1 MKYKQNRKIEQ
12 INESTLIVG
21 ADIAKHKHYARAVD
35 FRGVELGKTIAFS
48 QSQSG
53 FRQLLFWIKSL
64 MKQHSKQQV
73 LFGIEPTGQYWL
85 SLAEFLKKHGI
96 KLVIVNPMH
105 VKRSKELDDNS
116 PTKNDVKDARVI
128 ARLVQDGRYS
138 EPQVPEGI
146 HAELRNGMNIRDR
159 LMQDLA
165 SIKGRIQNW
174 LDRFFPEFL
183 DVFRDWEGKA
193 ALFSLQHFPL
203 PSDVQTMNA
212 EQIVLAWRQE
222 IKRTVGIQKATRLLE
237 AAKTSI
243 GLTTGLTMAR
253 KELQLLIQQYLLVL
267 SQIDEL
273 MEQLEEFVGQIPGS
287 AHMLTIPGVG
297 FTTVAGFL
305 SEVGDLQRY
314 DHPRQI
320 QKLAGL
326 NLKENSSGKRQGRT
340 RITKRGRPRLR
351 ALLYRSVMILVA
363 KIPEFKALHA
373 HFTKRSVN
381 PLHKKQSL
389 IALCCKLIRILFVLG
404 RKQIPYDPAK
414 LQGALR
420 QVQLQEVA

>member
-12 INESTLIVG
+12 ISESTLIIG
-21 ADIAKHKHYARAVD
+21 ADIAKHKHFARALD
-35 FRGVELGKTIAFS
+35 FRGIELGKTISFS

-53 FRQLLFWIKSL
+53 FSHLLFWIKSL

-73 LFGIEPTGQYWL
+73 LFGIEPTGHYWL
-85 SLAEFLKKHGI
+85 SLAEFLKKHGV
-96 KLVIVNPMH
+96 KLVMVNPMH
-105 VKRSKELDDNS
+105 VKKSKELDDNS

-128 ARLVQDGRYS
+128 AKLIQNGRYS
-138 EPQVPEGI
+138 EPQIPEGI
-146 HAELRNGMNIRDR
+146 YAELRVGMNLRDR
-159 LMQDLA
+159 LTQDLA
-165 SIKGRIQNW
+165 SVQGRIQNW

-183 DVFRDWEGKA
+183 DVFKDWEGKA

-212 EQIVLAWRQE
+212 EQIVQAWRQE
-222 IKRTVGIQKATRLLE
+222 IKRSVGIKKATQLLE
-237 AAKTSI
+237 AAKSSI
-243 GLTTGLTMAR
+243 GLTKGLSMAR
-253 KELQLLIQQYLLVL
+253 KELQLLLQQYLLL
-267 SQIDEL
+267 HSQIDEL
-273 MEQLEEFVGQIPGS
+273 MEQLEEFVHQIPGS
-287 AHMLTIPGVG
+287 AQMLTMPGVG

-305 SEVGDLQRY
+305 SEVGNLQRY
-314 DHPRQI
+314 EHHRQI

-351 ALLYRSVMILVA
+351 ALLFRCVMPLVA
-363 KIPEFKALHA
+363 KNPEFKALHA
-373 HFTKRSVN
+373 YFTKRSNN

-404 RKQIPYDPAK
+404 RKQIPYDPTK
-414 LQGALR
+414 LQGAL
-420 QVQLQEVA
+420 QQIQLQEVA